1 MDQEQARA
9 RLETATHTT
18 NAQTAADIADLE
30 RLGAVVA
37 RLGLQATVR
46 TAGRLPYLDVRNPR
60 AGRLAEAVY
69 VQGSSYWWSWAE
81 RIASREDATA
91 TAAILARVLRTVGEE
106 PAQ

>member
-1 MDQEQARA
+1 MQTQQTT
-9 RLETATHTT
+9 ETSATD
-18 NAQTAADIADLE
+18 QTAADIADLE

-37 RLGLQATVR
+37 RLGLQAKVR

-81 RIASREDATA
+81 RIAPREDATA
-91 TAAILARVLRTVGEE
+91 TAAILARVLRTIGEE